1 MAYDNTLAAPVTG
14 TPVSVSGFGAK
25 VVGNIQA
32 LASPTV
38 IVEVFGPTTNTATGD
53 GKKYIPIQNPNLAGM
68 VLKAVHAYVI
78 TAGVTGTTDI
88 QIHNVTD
95 AVDMLS
101 TKLTIDSGETGSDT
115 AATAAV
121 INAATDDVAVNDVLR
136 IDVDDI
142 SDTAA
147 KGLYVTLIFGF

>member
-1 MAYDNTLAAPVTG
+1 MAYDATLATPVTG
-14 TPVSVSGFGAK
+14 TTISVADFGAK
-25 VVGNIQA
+25 VVTNLEA
-32 LASPTV
+32 LAQRTV
-38 IVEVFGPTTNTATGD
+38 EIEVFGPTTNTATGD
-53 GKKYIPIQNPNLAGM
+53 GKKYFHIPSPLNGA
-68 VLKAVHAYVI
+68 VLSEVHAFVV

-101 TKLTIDSGETGSDT
+101 TKITIDSEETGSET

-136 IDVDDI
+136 IDIDDI
-142 SDTAA
+142 STTAA

>member
-1 MAYDNTLAAPVTG
+1 MVYDPTLATPVTG
-14 TPVSVSGFGAK
+14 TTISVAEFGAK
-25 VVGNIQA
+25 VVANIQA
-32 LASPTV
+32 LASPTAT
-38 IVEVFGPTTNTATGD
+38 IEVFGPTTNTATGD

-101 TKLTIDSGETGSDT
+101 TKLTIDSGETGSET

-121 INAATDDVAVNDVLR
+121 INTATDDVAVNDVLR
-136 IDVDDI
+136 IDIDDI

-147 KGLYVTLIFGF
+147 KGLYVTLRFGF

>member
-14 TPVSVSGFGAK
+14 TPVSVANFGSK

-38 IVEVFGPTTNTATGD
+38 IVEAFGPTTNTATGD
-53 GKKYIPIQNPNLAGM
+53 GKKHLPIQNPNMEGM
-68 VLKAVHAYVI
+68 VLKAVHAYVV

-95 AVDMLS
+95 GVDMLS
-101 TKLTIDSGETGSDT
+101 TKLTIDSGETGSE
-115 AATAAV
+115 TAAV
-121 INAATDDVAVNDVLR
+121 AAVIDTDHDDVSVNDILR
-136 IDVDDI
+136 IDIDDI
-142 SDTAA
+142 STTAA